1 MALARALELLDVS
14 NPDTFAE
21 GFPHAF
27 FRALRRG
34 APVAWHEGDV
44 FGGPGYWI
52 LSRYDDIRSV
62 SKNPRLFVS
71 GQGNQ
76 IEQRPKAEMDTLRS
90 MIAMDPPAHPRY
102 RKLVSG
108 GFTPAATARLEP
120 KTRERVRAI
129 LDAVAHKG
137 ECDFVT
143 DVAAELP
150 LQVIA
155 DLLGVPQDARHQ
167 LFDWSNK
174 LLGSEDPEYGNDMSV
189 TMAAGLE
196 MMQYAYKLSQ
206 QKLANPG
213 QDLVSSLMT
222 SEVDGEKIGMLE
234 YGSFFLLL
242 AIAGNETTRN
252 LISHGLL
259 LLLEHPDQ
267 HERLKA
273 DPSLLPSAIEEMLR
287 MRPPVM
293 YFRRTATEDTEIRGV
308 PIRQG
313 DKVTLW
319 YPSANRDEDV
329 FDEPDRFDIAR
340 HPNEHVA
347 FGHGQHFCLGSHL
360 ARMEIRV
367 MFEELLRRL
376 PDITLAG
383 EVRTLRSHFIDGIKS
398 IPVRYTPEA

>member
-1 MALARALELLDVS
+1 MAPQILDVS
-14 NPDTFAE
+14 NPHTFE
-21 GFPHAF
+21 NGFPHDF
-27 FRALRRG
+27 FRALRRE
-34 APVAWHEGDV
+34 APVVWHEGDV
-44 FGGPGYWI
+44 HGGPGYWI

-62 SKNPRLFVS
+62 SKNPRVFVS

-76 IEQRPKAEMDTLRS
+76 IEQRPQAEIDTLRS

-102 RKLVSG
+102 RKLVSS
-108 GFTPAATARLEP
+108 GFTPSATARLEP
-120 KTRERVRAI
+120 KTLERVRTI

-155 DLLGVPQDARHQ
+155 DLLGVPQDDRHQ

-174 LLGSEDPEYGNDMSV
+174 LLGSEDPEYGNDMAV
-189 TMAAGLE
+189 TMVAGIE
-196 MMQYAYKLSQ
+196 MMQYAHKLSQ
-206 QKLANPG
+206 QKLEQPRD
-213 QDLVSSLMT
+213 DLVTALMA
-222 SEVDGEKIGMLE
+222 SELDGEKLQMLE

-259 LLLEHPDQ
+259 LLLEHPEQ
-267 HERLKA
+267 LARLQA
-273 DPSLLPSAIEEMLR
+273 DPSLLPTAIEEMLR
-287 MRPPVM
+287 YRPPVM
-293 YFRRTATEDTEIRGV
+293 YFRRTASEDTQIRGV
-308 PIRQG
+308 KIREG

-329 FDEPDRFDIAR
+329 FDDPDRFDISR
-340 HPNEHVA
+340 HPNEHLA

-376 PDITLAG
+376 PDIELAG
-383 EVRTLRSHFIDGIKS
+383 EVRMLRSHFIDGIKS
-398 IPVRYTPEA
+398 IPVRFTPEAA

>member
-1 MALARALELLDVS
+1 MALEILDVS
-14 NPDTFAE
+14 NPDTFE
-21 GFPHAF
+21 HGFPHDF
-27 FRALRRG
+27 FRALRRE

-44 FGGPGYWI
+44 YGGPGYWI
-52 LSRYDDIRSV
+52 LSRYDDVRCV

-71 GQGNQ
+71 GKGNL
-76 IEQRPKAEMDTLRS
+76 IEQRPEAEMNTLRS
-90 MIAMDPPAHPRY
+90 MIAMDPPAHPRS

-108 GFTPAATARLEP
+108 GFTPSATARLES

-129 LDAVAHKG
+129 LDQIANKG
-137 ECDFVT
+137 ECDFVS

-155 DLLGVPQDARHQ
+155 DLLGVPQDDRHQ

-174 LLGSEDPEYGNDMSV
+174 LLGSEDPEYGNDMAV
-189 TMAAGLE
+189 TMAAGIE
-196 MMQYAYKLSQ
+196 MMQYAYKLGQ
-206 QKLANPG
+206 NKIANPG
-213 QDLVSSLMT
+213 DDLVTSLMT
-222 SEVDGEKIGMLE
+222 HEVDGEKLDMLE

-259 LLLEHPDQ
+259 LLLDHPEQ
-267 HERLKA
+267 MARLCD
-273 DPSLLPSAIEEMLR
+273 DPSGIPAAVEEMLR
-287 MRPPVM
+287 YRAPVM
-293 YFRRTATEDTEIRGV
+293 YFRRTATEDTEIRGTR
-308 PIRQG
+308 IREG

-329 FDEPDRFDIAR
+329 FEDPDRFDIAR

-376 PDITLAG
+376 PDIELAG
-383 EVRTLRSHFIDGIKS
+383 DVRMLRSHFIDGIKS
-398 IPVRYTPEA
+398 IPVKFSPETA